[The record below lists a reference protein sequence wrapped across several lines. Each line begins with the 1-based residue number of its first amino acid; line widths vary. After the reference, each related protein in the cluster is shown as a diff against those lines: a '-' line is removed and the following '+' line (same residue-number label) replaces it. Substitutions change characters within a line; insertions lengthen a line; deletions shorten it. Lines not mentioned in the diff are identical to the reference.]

1 VNGNQQHGKCHLF
14 LERHRQQLLRV
25 HGLAALAGA
34 SSLMYSSERPNTSA
48 FAKATA
54 GRAGRPHPVL
64 VLVNLGLVP
73 LVTGEALPTD

>member
-1 VNGNQQHGKCHLF
+1 
-14 LERHRQQLLRV
+14 
-25 HGLAALAGA
+25 
-34 SSLMYSSERPNTSA
+34 MYSSERPNTSA